1 MVEMVDAFKWIIVGI
16 IVFTVV
22 YIILKAIAINEEY
35 NISQQTIQIPREIEI
50 ISKDLRL
57 RAENLIATH
66 EVYALQVEQLVIDI
80 NKIEDIL
87 EANKKSKVLK
97 MSETE
102 VRALISE
109 SLTLQDKKC
118 RLESKII
125 KIIGE
130 LDKIAMEEYKRQ
142 LTM

>member
-1 MVEMVDAFKWIIVGI
+1 MVDAFKWIIVGI